1 MYQTQSPWHTNAM
14 RILVVCLCLSV
25 SALGVLS
32 GQNAPLEGYLR
43 RVFETKE
50 FALQTFGPAAW
61 LDDGAAYTTVES
73 GEIIRYET
81 ATGARTVL
89 ISAKSLTPQGHTVP
103 LKVEGYRW
111 SEDRQRLLIFT
122 NTRKVWRL
130 HTRGDYWVL
139 HLPTG
144 RLKQLAGTAEE
155 AALFFAK
162 FSPDGLRVAYVRA
175 NNLYVEDLAS
185 GEITALTQ
193 DGSPQ
198 LINGMADWVYEE
210 ELNLRDGF
218 RWSPNG
224 QSLAYWQFDTTGVG
238 TFNLI
243 DNTTATYPKLIPIPY
258 PKAGTRNSA
267 VRVGVVPVTGGPTKW
282 IEMPGDSREQYI
294 ARMEWVKDQLLVQQL
309 NRLQNRN
316 DVLVANAKSGE
327 AKRIFRDEDPAWVDL
342 NEPHALGDGGF
353 VWLSER
359 GGWRRAYRVTEAG
372 LLKPLTPAGVDA
384 MQIVTIT
391 KDQHWLYY
399 IASPGNATERHLY
412 RVSLDGGP
420 AERLSQQPGTHSYR
434 MAPSGR
440 FAFHT
445 YSTFNQAPITDLVSL
460 PDHQPIRVLAS
471 NLIELPNA
479 PAEFFQID
487 IGAGVAMDA
496 WMIKPA
502 DFDATRKYPLLIHVY
517 GEPASVTA
525 TNNWPGDRGLFH
537 RALAN
542 QGYIVVS
549 MDNRGTPAPKGRDWR
564 KMVYGTVG
572 LLSAQDQAAG
582 LKKLLATRPYL
593 DPERIGV
600 WGWSGGGSNTLN
612 LMFRSPD
619 LYRVGM
625 SVAPVPDQRLYDTIY
640 QERYMGLPQD
650 NAEGYRQGSPINFA
664 EGLRGKLL
672 IVHGTGD
679 DNVHYQGVER
689 LMNRLIELGKP
700 FDMMAYPNRSHS
712 INEGP
717 GTSLHLH
724 LLLSRYLLE
733 HLPAGAR

>member
-1 MYQTQSPWHTNAM
+1 M
-14 RILVVCLCLSV
+14 RILAVCLCLGA
-25 SALGVLS
+25 SALGVVS
-32 GQNAPLEGYLR
+32 GQNAPLEAYLR

-50 FALQTFGPAAW
+50 FALKTFGPAAW
-61 LDDGAAYTTVES
+61 LDDDAAYTTVES
-73 GEIIRYET
+73 GGIIRYET

-89 ISAKSLTPQGHTVP
+89 ISAKSLTPQGRNVP
-103 LKVEGYRW
+103 LKVEGYSW

-130 HTRGDYWVL
+130 NTRGDYWVL
-139 HLPTG
+139 HLATG
-144 RLKQLAGTAEE
+144 RLQQLAATAGE

-267 VRVGVVPVTGGPTKW
+267 ARVGVVPVTGGPTKW

-342 NEPHALGDGGF
+342 NEPHALDGGGF

-359 GGWRRAYRVTEAG
+359 DGWRRAYRVTEAG

-391 KDQHWLYY
+391 KDQRWLYY

-420 AERLSQQPGTHSYR
+420 AERLSHQPGTHSYR

-460 PDHQPIRVLAS
+460 PDHRPIRVLAT
-471 NLIELPNA
+471 NRIELPNP

-487 IGAGVAMDA
+487 IGAGVAGVTMDG

-525 TNNWPGDRGLFH
+525 TNTWPGDRGLFH

-593 DPERIGV
+593 DPERVGV

-612 LMFRSPD
+612 LMFRSPE
-619 LYRVGM
+619 LYRVGL

-640 QERYMGLPQD
+640 QERYMGLPQ
-650 NAEGYRQGSPINFA
+650 NNVEGYRQGSPINFA

-733 HLPAGAR
+733 HLPPGAR